1 MNFVIVPEEVSRL
14 LGGHN
19 VGLLPPPSGGGQL
32 QHQYFPQDSIVL
44 TVKALARAMEVRD
57 ADRAR
62 DVDET
67 NAEKL
72 ISVFSERAEDYKIS
86 ESFPTRRFKLLAR
99 ELNTK
104 DGRVKVEWIW
114 NRDARDRMRMRLR
127 GSRKQ
132 VAARAARK
140 ANLADTRVFNMPIMN
155 SLGEIV
161 GWKAQRSEAPVGS
174 FNQGVRTTNFEM
186 GEKFSGPPP
195 KKVKALKKEREVKVV
210 RVEVVASAKVLD
222 AYEEA
227 QRQLAD
233 LERRVRALLLGK

>member
-1 MNFVIVPEEVSRL
+1 MNFVIVPEEVKNL
-14 LGGHN
+14 IGGHN
-19 VGLLPPPSGGGQL
+19 VRLLPPPSGGGTL
-32 QHQYFPQDSIVL
+32 QTWYHPQDSIVL

-72 ISVFSERAEDYKIS
+72 ISVFSARAEDYKIS

-99 ELNTK
+99 ELNPK
-104 DGRVKVEWIW
+104 DCRVKVEWIW
-114 NRDARDRMRMRLR
+114 NRDVRDKMRMRLR

-132 VAARAARK
+132 VAACAARK
-140 ANLADTRVFNMPIMN
+140 ANLADTRVFNMSIMN

-174 FNQGVRTTNFEM
+174 FNQGVRTTNFEL
-186 GEKFSGPPP
+186 GEKFSGPV
-195 KKVKALKKEREVKVV
+195 KKVKAPKKEREVKVV

-227 QRQLAD
+227 QRQLVD
-233 LERRVRALLLGK
+233 LEARVRALLLGK

>member
-1 MNFVIVPEEVSRL
+1 MDFVIVPEEVKRL

-32 QHQYFPQDSIVL
+32 QHWYHPQDSIILV
-44 TVKALARAMEVRD
+44 VEAAARAMEIRD
-57 ADRAR
+57 ADRSR

-72 ISVFSERAEDYKIS
+72 ISVFAERAEDYKIS
-86 ESFPTRRFKLLAR
+86 ESFPKRSFKLRAR
-99 ELNTK
+99 VIDPKT
-104 DGRVKVEWIW
+104 GRVRMEWVW
-114 NRDARDRMRMRLR
+114 NRDARDKMRMRLR

-140 ANLADTRVFNMPIMN
+140 ANVADARTFNMPILN

-161 GWKAQRSEAPVGS
+161 GWKAQRNESEVGG
-174 FNQGVRTTNFEM
+174 FNQGVRTTNFEL
-186 GEKFSGPPP
+186 GAKFSGPPP
-195 KKVKALKKEREVKVV
+195 KKAKAPRKEREVEVV
-210 RVEVVASAKVLD
+210 RVEEVAPAKVLD

-227 QRQLAD
+227 QRQLAE
-233 LERRVRALLLGK
+233 LEARVRALLLGK